1 MLNKYAAII
10 AGIMLILSGMLFAKG
25 PEGSKSQ
32 QYNKGQDVRA
42 RTLITVNNWEYWL
55 RNDGQS
61 AHTPDG
67 NSGGIYPGGTAST
80 IYQDG
85 IVWGARVN
93 DNDPSKPEIRVGG
106 QTYNVGTTAGY
117 VVSPGPNPTPSET
130 QPIWRIRSDW
140 RTFFDG
146 ADGTGAPVMGIPS
159 VISEA
164 SARFQVS
171 PTAVSEDQQT
181 EIIEQYRTDW
191 QTWPTT
197 LGAPFY
203 DVNGNGAYD
212 EGLQEDLNGN
222 GIFDLGETEEPGIAN
237 ADQIIWYV
245 NHDLDEGTTVSLYG
259 SPPIGLEIRN
269 TIWAYNQ
276 PGATLG
282 QLLFKQYTLI
292 NKSGFLLDSM
302 YLAQWSDPDV
312 GTFGDDL
319 VGSDSVRSLG
329 FAYSGFLTDSD
340 FDAFGLPP
348 AAGGYD
354 FFQGP
359 LVDGVAGEDRNRN
372 GVDDADDFGIF
383 DLQRVGPGKIN
394 LPQLSFGYF
403 AAGSA
408 ISDPGPFGDYEATE
422 EWYNLLNGFL
432 PNDFSTP
439 SAPFLVGFGPRRGQA
454 TRFPAGGDP
463 VSQTGDIDAFGDN
476 LAPGDRRLSMS
487 AGPFEMQPGDVQQ
500 MTVALIGG
508 IVTEVGGNNRNAVAQ
523 LKLND
528 DFAQFVFDNLF
539 QGIPSP
545 PADPVVTA
553 VPFENSIMLDFGSNA
568 EAVTATE
575 APDALLGF
583 DFEGY
588 NIYQL
593 PTATSTKSQATKVAT
608 IDVNNTISSINA
620 AQFVPSFGDIVTVP
634 VQVGT
639 NTGIKRFFV
648 IERDYINGT
657 PLYAGNEYYFA
668 VTAYNAK
675 DTNKDGLVDTDVP
688 EPSLESGINLITVV
702 PQGDKPGE
710 RRAVAGSFAD
720 IDVSS
725 VASDGAISVQ
735 IIDPTALTGDT
746 YAISFFTQTDTTSP
760 NSGADVWQMTNE
772 TKGEVVITD
781 QPQLASLVGNDDLP
795 FYDGF
800 QLKVSGPPTGINT
813 TAPGPFGDI
822 PADNNG
828 WNWTN
833 GDRWISGTNW
843 GGVALFGGMH
853 NGTEFFGS
861 TITAGADFDDVELRW
876 AGADQATQPD
886 RWQEAYAYER
896 SNGYALTGIGSVPFT
911 AWNTETGEQLTVAF
925 VEDAGAGSVN
935 SQWDMGWDGSAFP
948 ALGGRE
954 YIFIMSDP
962 YGTGP
967 SVTDPLYS
975 QTGILFGGVP
985 CLYAIWPA
993 SRGSRP
999 YLHESFDLQ
1008 VIASNV
1014 NTDAD
1019 VFRFTTSAITFSE
1032 ETARRDLD
1040 LVNVFPN
1047 PYYAY
1052 NPEET
1057 SRFNRFVTFTHLP
1070 QEAVVRIFSIAGTQV
1085 RKLDKNDDSQF
1096 LQWDLRNQA
1105 NLPVASGFYV
1115 AHIELP
1121 SLNAEKTVKLF
1132 IVQGDEILD
1141 AF

>member
-1 MLNKYAAII
+1 MLNKYVATI

-25 PEGSKSQ
+25 PEGSKVQS
-32 QYNKGQDVRA
+32 YNKGQDVRA

-67 NSGGIYPGGTAST
+67 NFGGIYPGGTAST

-85 IVWGARVN
+85 IIWGARVN
-93 DNDPSKPEIRVGG
+93 DNDPSKPLIRVGG
-106 QTYNVGTTAGY
+106 QTYNVGTSAGY
-117 VVSPGPNPTPSET
+117 VVTDGPNPTASDVT
-130 QPIWRIRSDW
+130 PIWRIRRDW
-140 RTFFDG
+140 KIFFDG
-146 ADGTGAPVMGIPS
+146 GDGTGAATLGIPA

-164 SARFQVS
+164 AARFQVAQS
-171 PTAVSEDQQT
+171 AVTEDQQL
-181 EIIEQYRTDW
+181 EIINQYRDDW
-191 QTWPTT
+191 NNWPVE

-203 DVNGNGAYD
+203 DVNGNGTYD
-212 EGLQEDLNGN
+212 AGFEEDLNGN
-222 GIFDLGETEEPGIAN
+222 GQIEVGEVEEPGIAG

-245 NHDLDEGTTVSLYG
+245 NHDLDDGTTVALYG
-259 SPPIGLEIRN
+259 SPSIGLEIRN

-282 QLLFKQYTLI
+282 QLLYKQYTII
-292 NKSGFLLDSM
+292 NKSGYVLDSM
-302 YLAQWSDPDV
+302 FLSQWSDPDV
-312 GTFGDDL
+312 GQFTDDL
-319 VGSDSVRSLG
+319 VGSDSARSLG
-329 FAYSGFLTDSD
+329 FAYSGFLTDND

-348 AAGGYD
+348 AAAGYD

-359 LVDGVAGEDRNRN
+359 LVDGVAGQDLNRN

-439 SAPFLVGFGPRRGQA
+439 PTPFTVGFGARRGQA
-454 TRFPAGGDP
+454 TKFPVGGDP

-487 AGPFEMQPGDVQQ
+487 AGPFTMNPGDVQQ

-508 IVTEVGGNNRNAVAQ
+508 IVTQDGGNNRNAVAQ

-553 VPFENSIMLDFGSNA
+553 IPFENTIMLDFGSNT
-568 EAVTATE
+568 EAVAATE
-575 APDALLGF
+575 APDLLLGF

-593 PTATSTKSQATKVAT
+593 PSANATRDQATKVAT
-608 IDVNNTISSINA
+608 IDVDNTISTINA
-620 AQFVPSFGDIVTVP
+620 PQFVPSFGDIVTVP
-634 VQVGT
+634 VQNGT

-648 IERDYINGT
+648 LEQDYINGT
-657 PLYAGNEYYFA
+657 PLYAGNTYYFA

-675 DTNKDGLVDTDVP
+675 DTDKDGIVDSDVP
-688 EPSLESGINLITVV
+688 EPSLESAINLITVV

-710 RRAVAGSFAD
+710 RRAVAGSFAEINLD
-720 IDVSS
+720 DVS
-725 VASDGAISVQ
+725 SDGAISVQ
-735 IIDPTALTGDT
+735 IIDPTALTGNT
-746 YAISFFTQTDTTSP
+746 YGVSFYAQTDTLSP
-760 NSGADVWQMTNE
+760 NAGSDVWRLTNE
-772 TKGEVVITD
+772 TTGDIIVDD
-781 QPQLASLVGNDDLP
+781 QLQLASLVGNDDLP

-800 QLKVSGPPTGINT
+800 QLKVSGPPTGINST
-813 TAPGPFGDI
+813 RPGPFGDI
-822 PADNNG
+822 PDGNNG

-833 GDRWISGTNW
+833 GDRWVSGVNW
-843 GGVALFGGMH
+843 GGISFFNGMS
-853 NGTEFFGS
+853 NGADFFGS
-861 TITAGADFDDVELRW
+861 TITNGADFDDVELLW
-876 AGADQATQPD
+876 AGDTEANQPD
-886 RWQEAYAYER
+886 RWSQAHTYTRSSGYVYAGLGSIPFAAY
-896 SNGYALTGIGSVPFT
+896 
-911 AWNTETGEQLTVAF
+911 NTETGERLTVGM
-925 VEDAGAGSVN
+925 VQDANDGSAN
-935 SQWDMGWDGSAFP
+935 NIWDMGWDGSAF
-948 ALGGRE
+948 AANGGRE
-954 YIFIMSDP
+954 YIFIMSDA
-962 YGTGP
+962 YE
-967 SVTDPLYS
+967 SNDALY
-975 QTGILFGGVP
+975 QQDAIVFGGVP
-985 CLYAIWPA
+985 CFYAIWPQA
-993 SRGSRP
+993 RGSRP
-999 YLHESFDLQ
+999 YLLESFDFQ
-1008 VIASNV
+1008 IFASNV
-1014 NTDAD
+1014 NTPND
-1019 VFRFTTSAITFSE
+1019 VFRFTTAATSFSE
-1032 ETARRDLD
+1032 ETARRDID
-1040 LVNVFPN
+1040 NINVFPN

-1057 SRFNRFVTFTHLP
+1057 SRFNRFVTFTNLP
-1070 QEAVVRIFSIAGTQV
+1070 NEAVVRIFTVAGTQV

-1096 LQWDLRNQA
+1096 LQWNLRNQA

-1121 SLNAEKTVKLF
+1121 GLNAEKVVKLF